1 MNKALDRIERRAAI
15 KRALLNAA
23 ANVAFVILFAACFFP
38 LYL

>member
-1 MNKALDRIERRAAI
+1 MNAAARRIERRAAI